1 MDKTHYFQ
9 LCFSEYNGAIP
20 RKRIQKKQ
28 TSSILQNR
36 HHEFS
41 LSLSFYVWWGG
52 GGGGMG
58 EKKEGPEIRLQFKF
72 GFSLPSMAFKLEKG
86 A

>member
-52 GGGGMG
+52 GGHGR
-58 EKKEGPEIRLQFKF
+58 EKRRPRNTIAIQIWVFP
-72 GFSLPSMAFKLEKG
+72 SLYG
-86 A
+86 I